1 MQDTQPPAVLQFVIE
16 NLPAGF
22 DALRTEART
31 EGYLFI
37 ERLVTDWEARRIRFD
52 RKGEVLPAAHVKG
65 VLAGIGGLTVEPVLP
80 DALRM
85 RRFYIRPSYRRSGVG
100 RKLAIALLEQA
111 RSSSRLVTVN
121 AAPASFPFW
130 EAVGFAPHMRDGH
143 THLQQLAAKRS

>member
-1 MQDTQPPAVLQFVIE
+1 MQDTKPPAVLQFVIE
-16 NLPAGF
+16 NLPAGL
-22 DALRTEART
+22 DALRTEARA

-37 ERLVTDWEARRIRFD
+37 ERLVADWEGRRIRFD
-52 RKGEVLPAAHVKG
+52 RKGEVLLAAHVKG

-85 RRFYIRPSYRRSGVG
+85 RRFYIRPSYRRCGVG

>member
-1 MQDTQPPAVLQFVIE
+1 MQDTKPPAVLQFVIE
-16 NLPAGF
+16 NLPAGL
-22 DALRTEART
+22 DALRTDART

-37 ERLVTDWEARRIRFD
+37 ERLVADWEGRRIRFD
-52 RKGEVLPAAHVKG
+52 RKGEVLLAAHVKG